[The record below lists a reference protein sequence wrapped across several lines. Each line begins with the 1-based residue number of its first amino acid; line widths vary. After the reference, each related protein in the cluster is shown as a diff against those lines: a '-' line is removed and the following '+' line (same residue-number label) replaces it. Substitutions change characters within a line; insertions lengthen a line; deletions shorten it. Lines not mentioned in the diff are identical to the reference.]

1 MNKKQNLALSETIKF
16 IDAIVNA
23 TSGNFSS
30 EFGQP
35 CMAEFAVS
43 GIVNLQILQDA
54 FPEAYKN
61 ALNNTEQTES
71 ELQTEFA
78 FVSWH
83 SLTLA

>member
-23 TSGNFSS
+23 TSSNFSP
-30 EFGQP
+30 EFGEP

-61 ALNNTEQTES
+61 AFNNS
-71 ELQTEFA
+71 EEKEPEIQTEFA
-78 FVSWH
+78 FP
-83 SLTLA
+83 A